1 MIGINEFSA
10 DTYIEKN
17 FQGVRLYHICKA
29 VVECVHT
36 NKYISVEVMNNADMQ
51 EHLDAIMCYE
61 KKSYLAYEVKKTGVS
76 IQGVKVGKLP
86 YIFIAG
92 YPKANNASNEFGNDV
107 LRACESVCEFLKE
120 MIFLNS
126 AI

>member
-10 DTYIEKN
+10 DTYIEKK

-36 NKYISVEVMNNADMQ
+36 NKSISVEVMNNADMQ

-61 KKSYLAYEVKKTGVS
+61 KKSYLAYEVKKNRCIHT
-76 IQGVKVGKLP
+76 
-86 YIFIAG
+86 
-92 YPKANNASNEFGNDV
+92 
-107 LRACESVCEFLKE
+107 RCESWQTTVHFHCWLP
-120 MIFLNS
+120 
-126 AI
+126 